1 MSTAIRFRAL
11 LDEGFTADAA
21 RAILRLEDRENA
33 LLDLLAEGPRV
44 DRQQLQDELDDVQG
58 RLSLIVWPKKQALAA

>member
-21 RAILRLEDRENA
+21 RAIARLEDREND
-33 LLDLLAEGPRV
+33 LLDLLAERDDAMHEAELADV
-44 DRQQLQDELDDVQG
+44 RQ
-58 RLSLIVWPKKQALAA
+58 RLAALTTPAKRRAA